1 MFVLGKKKHKSED
14 SLEDTFATNSG
25 SRFIDEGGET
35 NQPAEAPV
43 TANDFLNSINNGIN
57 DQPPVEQSLIDSNDM
72 VDISYD
78 SDVPISEDAFVS
90 TSGANDNL
98 SMGSNQNT
106 LEEEPMSFPTNNTLT
121 PVSNVSDSTSTSSAE
136 NNINNIPKLGEEPN
150 QEASGESELSNFF
163 R

>member
-1 MFVLGKKKHKSED
+1 MKHLKKLFLILLLIIGVSSVKAERVFDTTIKIYDYAQILNDKEEKDLKKSVD
-14 SLEDTFATNSG
+14 KYIKKYN
-25 SRFIDEGGET
+25 I
-35 NQPAEAPV
+35 
-43 TANDFLNSINNGIN
+43 
-57 DQPPVEQSLIDSNDM
+57 DM
-72 VDISYD
+72 VLVTIKHY
-78 SDVPISEDAFVS
+78 
-90 TSGANDNL
+90 
-98 SMGSNQNT
+98 NQNT